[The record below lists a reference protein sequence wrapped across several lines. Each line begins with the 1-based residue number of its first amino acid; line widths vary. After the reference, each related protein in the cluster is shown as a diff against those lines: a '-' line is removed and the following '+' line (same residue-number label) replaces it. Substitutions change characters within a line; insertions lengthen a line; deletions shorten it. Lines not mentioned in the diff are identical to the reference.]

1 MTIVYQYSLDLI
13 PHKVE
18 SSVVQQRAKDGYI
31 NATAMCKACGKEF
44 KHYNEN
50 QTTKAFIKAL
60 ETEVGIPTSELIQ
73 VLRGGNPELQGSWVH
88 PQVAIHLA
96 QWLSPKFAVMVSKWV
111 FDWMSGICVRPAI
124 MPYHIERHMMNA
136 HKIPHGHFS
145 ILQEMTMALIAPM
158 EARGYRLPESL
169 VPDISQ
175 GRMLC
180 KHLRDKVGIDTDA
193 LPTYEH
199 EFPDARVVEAKLYP
213 IEYLPIFR
221 KLMHEEWLGKKALSY
236 FKDRDPEALPVLD
249 KMMAISYQ
257 EKPRLAVNKSR
268 FKRKA

>member
-1 MTIVYQYSLDLI
+1 MEITHQYSLELI

-31 NATAMCKACGKEF
+31 NATAMCKACGKQF
-44 KHYNEN
+44 NDYTRLAST
-50 QTTKAFIKAL
+50 QAFLDAL
-60 ETEVGIPTSELIQ
+60 AIETGIPVSELNQ
-73 VLRGGNPELQGSWVH
+73 VLKGGNPELQGSWVH

-111 FDWMSGICVRPAI
+111 FDWMNGACARPVI
-124 MPYHIERHMMNA
+124 MPYHIERHMINA

-145 ILQEMTMALIAPM
+145 ILQEMTMALVAPM

-175 GRMLC
+175 GKMLC
-180 KHLRDKVGIDTDA
+180 KHLRDKVGIDTNA
-193 LPTYEH
+193 LPTYGH
-199 EFPDARVVEAKLYP
+199 KFPDGRVVKAKLYP
-213 IEYLPIFR
+213 IEHLPIFR
-221 KLMHEEWLGKKALSY
+221 KLMHEEWLVKKAHGY
-236 FKDRDPEALPVLD
+236 FKDRDPKALPVLD
-249 KMMAISYQ
+249 KMMAITYQ
-257 EKPRLAVNKSR
+257 EKPRLAANKSR